1 MRVRFLRVASIFLF
15 AGLTGCSDDP
25 IAGPPGGPSDSLVEE
40 VRQLANAA
48 GISPMESP
56 FAVRPELVAL
66 GRALVFD
73 KILSGNRDV
82 SCITCHLPSQGT
94 SDGLSLSIGQGA
106 QGLGPG
112 RVHPQAAFIPRNAL
126 PLFNLSVMRIH
137 FWDGRLSVD
146 AFGQFSSP
154 AGPDLTPDMTRPFEF
169 GPISALGL
177 FPVLSRE
184 EMRAFGGNELAAID
198 DDDEPAI
205 WAALMVRLG
214 GLNEYRTLFES
225 AYPGTPFDAMT
236 FAHASNAMAGFF
248 VSELSLVDT
257 PWDRFLAGDDDAL
270 SNDQLAGAR
279 DFLTVGRCTNCHM
292 GPTLSDQGFH
302 NTALPQFGPGHGNG
316 PTGTDDFG
324 LFNVTGALS
333 DRFRFRTPPLRNVE
347 LTAPYGHAGQ
357 FQELRDFVDH
367 YSNAGAKLR
376 GYDPSQ
382 LDPLLQATLLA
393 NTEEILAT
401 LDPEL
406 EGIAFPPEVT
416 DRITAFLLALT
427 DERAR
432 SLGHLPPPSVPSRL
446 PIDR

>member
-1 MRVRFLRVASIFLF
+1 MRVKFLGFVLIVLV
-15 AGLTGCSDDP
+15 AGLASCSDDP
-25 IAGPPGGPSDSLVEE
+25 IAGPPGGPSDPLVEE

-48 GISPMESP
+48 GISPMTPASGI
-56 FAVRPELVAL
+56 RPELVAL

-73 KILSGNRDV
+73 KILSGNHDV
-82 SCITCHLPSQGT
+82 SCMTCHLPSQGT

-112 RVHPQAAFIPRNAL
+112 RIHPQAAFIPRNAL
-126 PLFNLSVMRIH
+126 PLFNLSAMQIH
-137 FWDGRLSVD
+137 FWDGRLSING
-146 AFGQFSSP
+146 FGEFSSP
-154 AGPDLTPDMTRPFEF
+154 AGPDLTPEMTRIFEF

-198 DDDEPAI
+198 DDDEPVI

-214 GLNEYRTLFES
+214 ALNEYRTLFEN
-225 AYPGTPFDAMT
+225 AYPGTLFDAMT

-270 SNDQLAGAR
+270 SDDQLAGAR
-279 DFLTVGRCTNCHM
+279 DFLTVARCTNCHK
-292 GPTLSDQGFH
+292 GSSLSDEEFH
-302 NTALPQFGPGHGNG
+302 NTALAQFGPGHGNG
-316 PTGTDDFG
+316 ASGTDDFG

-357 FQELRDFVDH
+357 FRELRDFVDH
-367 YSNAGAKLR
+367 YSDAGAKLR
-376 GYDPSQ
+376 GYDSSQ

-401 LDPEL
+401 IDPEL
-406 EGIAFPPEVT
+406 EGLVVPPEVA
-416 DRITAFLLALT
+416 DRITAFLRALT

-432 SLGHLPPPSVPSRL
+432 SLGHLPPPSVPSGL
-446 PIDR
+446 SIDR

>member
-1 MRVRFLRVASIFLF
+1 MRVKVLVASILLF

-25 IAGPPGGPSDSLVEE
+25 VVGPPSGPPDPLMEE

-48 GISPMESP
+48 GISPMAP
-56 FAVRPELVAL
+56 PAGVGPELVAL

-82 SCITCHLPSQGT
+82 SCMTCHLPSQGT

-106 QGLGPG
+106 LGLGPG
-112 RVHPQAAFIPRNAL
+112 RVHPQGAFIPRNAL
-126 PLFNLSVMRIH
+126 PLFNLSAMRTH
-137 FWDGRLSVD
+137 FWDGRLSING
-146 AFGQFSSP
+146 FGEFSSP
-154 AGPDLTPDMTRPFEF
+154 AGPDLTLDMIRVFEF

-184 EMRAFGGNELAAID
+184 EMRAFGGNELATID
-198 DDDEPAI
+198 DDDLPAI
-205 WAALMVRLG
+205 WEALMVRLG
-214 GLNEYRTLFES
+214 GFNEYRTLFEN

-236 FAHASNAMAGFF
+236 FAHASNAMAAFF

-270 SNDQLAGAR
+270 RNDQLRGAEE
-279 DFLTVGRCTNCHM
+279 FLGIARCTNCHM
-292 GPTLSDQGFH
+292 GPTLSDEAFH

-316 PTGTDDFG
+316 PSGTDDFG

-357 FQELRDFVDH
+357 FLELRDFVDH
-367 YSNAGAKLR
+367 YSNAAAKLR
-376 GYDPSQ
+376 TYDASQ

-393 NTEEILAT
+393 NTEQILAT

-406 EGIAFPPEVT
+406 DGIVLPPEMA

-432 SLGHLPPPSVPSRL
+432 SLGHLPPPSVPSGL